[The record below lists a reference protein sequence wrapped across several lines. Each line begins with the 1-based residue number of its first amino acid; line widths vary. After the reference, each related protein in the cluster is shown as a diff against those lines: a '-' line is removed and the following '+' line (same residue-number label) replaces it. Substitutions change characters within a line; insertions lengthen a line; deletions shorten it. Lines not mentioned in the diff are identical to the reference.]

1 MKGEGRGR
9 NLPSFFLHTITNH
22 DDDCLFF
29 FFTKNSLHTF
39 LSYFFYN

>member
-22 DDDCLFF
+22 DDDCLFSF
-29 FFTKNSLHTF
+29 FKKIASHLSF
-39 LSYFFYN
+39 LFFL